1 MTFEALHGKNQ
12 ILLWRLLEEAGTT
25 AGAKLAFQT
34 EHSVSK
40 SRSTDTTITKDGPI
54 VTGGG
59 FEEEVPFSCIM
70 AKDDPVVALL
80 NKAILENKP
89 LELWEVNI
97 TDAGAAG
104 KYPGKYRQGL
114 LSELNETKNAE
125 DLVELD
131 GTFIT
136 NGTAKEGQVTLTA
149 EQAEAVQYAFRD
161 VTKAEG

>member
-1 MTFEALHGKNQ
+1 MEALQGKNQ
-12 ILLWRLLEEAGTT
+12 ILLWRLLKDATKT

-40 SRSTDTTITKDGPI
+40 SRGTDTTITKDGPI

-70 AKDDPVVALL
+70 AKDDPVVDLL
-80 NKAILENKP
+80 NTAILENEI
-89 LELWEVNI
+89 LEMWEVNI
-97 TDAGAAG
+97 TDEGAAG

-131 GTFIT
+131 GTFVT
-136 NGTAKEGQVTLTA
+136 NGTAKEGEVTLTA
-149 EQAEAVQYAFRD
+149 EQAAVVQYAFRD
-161 VTKAEG
+161 IIKVTE

>member
-1 MTFEALHGKNQ
+1 MEALKGKNQ
-12 ILLWRLLEEAGTT
+12 ILLWRLLKDAAT
-25 AGAKLAFQT
+25 ASGAKLAFQT

-59 FEEEVPFSCIM
+59 FEEEVPFTCIM
-70 AKDDPVVALL
+70 AKDDPVVDLL
-80 NKAILENKP
+80 NSAIADDEV

-97 TDAGAAG
+97 TDGGEAG
-104 KYPGKYRQGL
+104 KYPGKYRQGV

-125 DLVELD
+125 DLVELE

-136 NGTAKEGQVTLTA
+136 NGMAKDGEVTLTA
-149 EQAEAVQYAFRD
+149 EQAEVVQYAFRD
-161 VTKAEG
+161 VTPYTEE